1 MHYFVIKKK
10 LFPQNLKIAAK
21 FELKKLLSKPK
32 WKGGLFFLYHNVFI
46 HARIFCHNSQPH
58 CIYLILLCLQWQGF
72 KRISFLF
79 QPINPFYTFPF
90 ITHLI
95 SLPLQN
101 VTLNF
106 GGFLKRNST
115 ATLCHFMHQVCCE
128 NQKLADL
135 LKSFF
140 IHVQF

>member
-1 MHYFVIKKK
+1 MLCNKQETVS
-10 LFPQNLKIAAK
+10 P
-21 FELKKLLSKPK
+21 ESKNS
-32 WKGGLFFLYHNVFI
+32 GLFFLDHNVII
-46 HARIFCHNSQPH
+46 HERIFCHYSQPH

-79 QPINPFYTFPF
+79 QTTKKSFYTFQF

-106 GGFLKRNST
+106 GDFLKRNST
-115 ATLCHFMHQVCCE
+115 SILCHFMLQVCCE
-128 NQKLADL
+128 NQKLVDL

-140 IHVQF
+140 IHNQF